1 MGDQTS
7 AILVQ
12 SIEVYRS
19 ELMTLGRMCPNFTY
33 ASAISRP
40 HEEAAPWGGASGHIQ
55 DLWKSRPLGTNGN
68 FGHTP
73 DNTHIFVCGN
83 PDMIESMVEILE
95 TEGYREHTKKEPG
108 QIHVERYW

>member
-1 MGDQTS
+1 MGDQS
-7 AILVQ
+7 NAILVQ
-12 SIEVYRS
+12 SIEVSPGLRILRMVPDGW
-19 ELMTLGRMCPNFTY
+19 ELP
-33 ASAISRP
+33 
-40 HEEAAPWGGASGHIQ
+40 
-55 DLWKSRPLGTNGN
+55 D